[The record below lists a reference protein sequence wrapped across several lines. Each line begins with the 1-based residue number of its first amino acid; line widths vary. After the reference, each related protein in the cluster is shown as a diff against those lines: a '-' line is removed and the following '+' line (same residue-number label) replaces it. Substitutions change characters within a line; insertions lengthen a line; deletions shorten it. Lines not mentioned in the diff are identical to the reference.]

1 MTKTTAARKKST
13 NRKPARRQP
22 ATRRT
27 PPRHPVIERVAELG
41 VLRLVLVALALIC
54 LALMPPAG
62 AAVGYSGWPLVRT
75 VLVPVVAPLVFM
87 VLLLDALMS
96 AVFLADQRGPARRR
110 YARILAVDLVAA
122 GLLLVFW
129 LPFYLAL
136 GG

>member
-1 MTKTTAARKKST
+1 MTRTRAARTKSPK
-13 NRKPARRQP
+13 RPPARRKS
-22 ATRRT
+22 AARRV
-27 PPRHPVIERVAELG
+27 PPRHPVVERLAELG
-41 VLRLVLVALALIC
+41 VLRLVLLGLALTC
-54 LALMPPAG
+54 LVLMPPAG
-62 AAVGYSGWPLVRT
+62 AAVGYSGWPLVTT
-75 VLVPVVAPLVFM
+75 VLVPVLAPLVFM

-96 AVFLADQRGPARRR
+96 AVFLADQRGPARAR